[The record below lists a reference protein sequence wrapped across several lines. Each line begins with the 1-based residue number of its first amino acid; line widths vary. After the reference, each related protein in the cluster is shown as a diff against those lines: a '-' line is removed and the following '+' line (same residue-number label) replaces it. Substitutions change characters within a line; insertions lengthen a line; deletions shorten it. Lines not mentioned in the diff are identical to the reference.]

1 VSIIEIW
8 PTTIRKEKVMPRI
21 PRSFRSVFFSLL
33 VAATAAAQPTINSLS
48 STTAPRSGRVLIQGS
63 GFGTAQ
69 GTGHVEIGGVAA
81 PFTRWTDTLIAAYVP
96 EAAPTGTVDVQV
108 FVAAGVSSNT
118 MPIGVTLRDLPGQ
131 VRWRFQADADAIRS
145 RPALA
150 SDGTVYAIDSA
161 GHLYALAPDGGLIWI
176 FNTTG
181 TGPGNVTLGSDGT
194 IYTGTSLAIFALAP
208 DGTLKWQFNQSPGAL
223 ILLGPNVGPDGNI
236 YSVSTEGVGVFSLTP
251 QGSLRWAVPEIY
263 SRPVVTLQEI
273 VFAPPPQ
280 SQLYFHANDHL
291 ISFGLDGTPVFNY
304 ADGNPMGDNQP
315 VVTPDGSLYTNLF
328 SATGSGLT
336 FGKFNSDGS
345 LIWQVFNNF
354 TTSTTI
360 TSTPDAG
367 SDNNVYDGRNL
378 SSLYS
383 FNPGSSV
390 RWQYNDS
397 GILFQPIV
405 SPVSDLV
412 FVGGIIDYG
421 QPGFLA
427 AVGNTGVLQWKIA
440 LPVENGLFVVPA
452 SRARFTPDSQTAYI
466 GTLIAGQTEN
476 EYSYLYSVQTG
487 SGPATQPASLSAFT
501 LNPTAVAS
509 GNTSKGTV
517 TLSAPAPSGGA
528 AVSVTSSNSAVA
540 KVPASVTVSGGGTSG
555 SFTVTTSSVTTATD
569 VQLKA
574 AYSGAIVSATL
585 TVQPTTVS
593 PPPSALSLASL
604 SLAPSTVRSGG
615 SSQGTVTLSGPA
627 PTGGVQVN
635 LLSSNTSVATVPSS
649 VVVPAGA
656 SAATFIVQTG
666 RVKTSANVTVSASS
680 GGVTQQATLLVK
692 H

>member
-1 VSIIEIW
+1 
-8 PTTIRKEKVMPRI
+8 MPRI
-21 PRSFRSVFFSLL
+21 PRSIRSFFFFLL
-33 VAATAAAQPTINSLS
+33 AVATAAAQPTINSLS
-48 STTAPRSGRVLIQGS
+48 STTATRSSRVLIQGS

-69 GTGHVEIGGVAA
+69 GTAHVEIGGVVA
-81 PFTRWTDTLIAAYVP
+81 PFTRWSDTLIAAYVP
-96 EAAPTGTVDVQV
+96 ESAPTATVSVQV
-108 FVAAGVSSNT
+108 FNATGSSSGT

-150 SDGTVYAIDSA
+150 SDGTVYAIDTG

-181 TGPGNVTLGSDGT
+181 TSPGNVTVGPDGT

-208 DGTLKWQFNQSPGAL
+208 DGTLKWKFDQSPGAL

-236 YSVSTEGVGVFSLTP
+236 YAVSTEGVGVFSLTP

-263 SRPVVTLQEI
+263 SRPVVILQEI

-291 ISFGLDGTPVFNY
+291 ISFRLDGTPVFSY
-304 ADGNPMGDNQP
+304 TDGVPLGDNQP
-315 VVTPDGSLYTNLF
+315 AVSPDGSLYTNLF
-328 SATGSGLT
+328 SATGPGLT
-336 FGKFNSDGS
+336 LGKFNENGG
-345 LIWQVFNNF
+345 LVWQVFDKF
-354 TTSTTI
+354 TQPTTFL
-360 TSTPDAG
+360 STPDAG

-390 RWQYNDS
+390 RWQYNDP

-405 SPVSDLV
+405 SPINDLV
-412 FVGGIIDYG
+412 FVGGVFAYG
-421 QPGFLA
+421 QPGFFA
-427 AVGNTGVLQWKIA
+427 AVSNTGVLRWKIA
-440 LPVENGLFVVPA
+440 LPVENGLFVVPV

-466 GTLIAGQTEN
+466 GTSIAGQTEN

-487 SGPATQPASLSAFT
+487 SGPTTQPATLSAFT
-501 LNPTAVAS
+501 LNPTAVVG

-528 AVSVTSSNSAVA
+528 AVALTSSNSAVA
-540 KVPASVTVSGGGTSG
+540 KVPASVTVSGGGTSA
-555 SFTVTTSSVTTATD
+555 SFTVTTSAVTTATG
-569 VQLKA
+569 VQLNA

-585 TVQPTTVS
+585 TVQPATVL
-593 PPPSALSLASL
+593 PPPSAPSLTSL
-604 SLAPSTVRSGG
+604 SLAPSTVRSGS

-627 PTGGVQVN
+627 PAGGVQVN
-635 LLSSNTSVATVPSS
+635 LASSNTSVATVPAS
-649 VVVPAGA
+649 VTVAAGA
-656 SAATFIVQTG
+656 SAATFAVQT
-666 RVKTSANVTVSASS
+666 RKVKTSTSVTISASS
-680 GGVTQQATLLVK
+680 GTVTKQAVLVVK
-692 H
+692 R

>member
-1 VSIIEIW
+1 
-8 PTTIRKEKVMPRI
+8 
-21 PRSFRSVFFSLL
+21 
-33 VAATAAAQPTINSLS
+33 
-48 STTAPRSGRVLIQGS
+48 
-63 GFGTAQ
+63 
-69 GTGHVEIGGVAA
+69 
-81 PFTRWTDTLIAAYVP
+81 
-96 EAAPTGTVDVQV
+96 
-108 FVAAGVSSNT
+108 
-118 MPIGVTLRDLPGQ
+118 
-131 VRWRFQADADAIRS
+131 
-145 RPALA
+145 
-150 SDGTVYAIDSA
+150 
-161 GHLYALAPDGGLIWI
+161 
-176 FNTTG
+176 
-181 TGPGNVTLGSDGT
+181 
-194 IYTGTSLAIFALAP
+194 
-208 DGTLKWQFNQSPGAL
+208 
-223 ILLGPNVGPDGNI
+223 
-236 YSVSTEGVGVFSLTP
+236 
-251 QGSLRWAVPEIY
+251 
-263 SRPVVTLQEI
+263 
-273 VFAPPPQ
+273 
-280 SQLYFHANDHL
+280 
-291 ISFGLDGTPVFNY
+291 
-304 ADGNPMGDNQP
+304 MGDNQP

-421 QPGFLA
+421 QPGFFA
-427 AVGNTGVLQWKIA
+427 AVGNTGVLRWKIA

-466 GTLIAGQTEN
+466 GASIAGQTEN

-487 SGPATQPASLSAFT
+487 SGPATQPATLSAFT
-501 LNPTAVAS
+501 LNPTAVAG
-509 GNTSKGTV
+509 GNTSKGTI

-528 AVSVTSSNSAVA
+528 AVSLTSSNSAVA
-540 KVPASVTVSGGGTSG
+540 KVPASVTVSGGGTSN

-574 AYSGAIVSATL
+574 AYSGAIISATL
-585 TVQPTTVS
+585 TIQPTTVS

-604 SLAPSTVRSGG
+604 SLAPSTVRSGA

-627 PTGGVQVN
+627 PAGGVQVN
-635 LLSSNTSVATVPSS
+635 LFSSNTSVATLPSS

-666 RVKTSANVTVSASS
+666 RVRTSANVTVSASS
-680 GGVTQQATLLVK
+680 GGVTKQATLLVK
-692 H
+692 R